1 MTLSHRLLA
10 AVLLLGSATAAAAQT
25 PPPPA
30 PAGLFGNPRRF
41 VEPTGAD
48 VYRAVCAG
56 CHMPNGRGAE
66 GAGAYPSL
74 AGDAH
79 LATPG
84 YPIEMV
90 LHGHGGMPAFAR
102 WLTDDQ
108 IAAVVAY
115 IRQNFGNHEEG
126 TPTPADV
133 AAAR

>member
-1 MTLSHRLLA
+1 MTRSHRLLA
-10 AVLLLGSATAAAAQT
+10 AALLLGSATAVGAQT
-25 PPPPA
+25 PPA

-74 AGDAH
+74 AGDPH
-79 LATPG
+79 LAAVG

-90 LHGHGGMPAFAR
+90 LHGHGGMPAFAQS
-102 WLTDDQ
+102 LTDRQ
-108 IAAVVAY
+108 IADVVAY
-115 IRQNFGNHEEG
+115 IRGNFGNHDEG
-126 TPTPADV
+126 TPTAADV